1 MNVVLDTNVF
11 ISGIF
16 WKGNFCSQ
24 IIDAWRKGKFTL
36 VSSISIIEELTEIL
50 KDFKIQMPD
59 DMIEEWKNMIIENS
73 IIIETK
79 NKINIIE
86 HTSDNKFLE
95 VAVEADAEY
104 IISQDK
110 HLLDLKGYK
119 GIKILSPEDFL
130 KVLEKIN
137 TM

>member
-24 IIDAWRKGKFTL
+24 IIDAWRKGGFTL
-36 VSSISIIEELTEIL
+36 VSSISIVEELTEIL
-50 KDFKIQMPD
+50 KDFKIQMPNERIEAWKS
-59 DMIEEWKNMIIENS
+59 MIMQNS
-73 IIIETK
+73 IIVETR

-86 HTSDNKFLE
+86 HFSDNKFLE
-95 VAVEADAEY
+95 TAVEGNAEY

-110 HLLDLKGYK
+110 HLLDLKVYK
-119 GIKILSPEDFL
+119 GIKIVPPEDFL
-130 KVLEKIN
+130 GILGK
-137 TM
+137 